1 MRRATAVL
9 AAGILAAAGGMAW
22 ARPADLWLHI
32 RVEERAGR
40 PETVR
45 VNVPLTLL
53 ESVAPVLEDMDVDM
67 DHLRINDKDVDAA
80 QMRRIL
86 EAVRKSSDAELVT
99 IESME
104 DHIVVSKSGEVL
116 LVTVRDDDD
125 KRAEIRIP
133 IAVMDALLSA
143 PDGRLN
149 IVAAVKALGERGRGE
164 LVAVTDGTSRVRI
177 WIDDTSASR

>member
-1 MRRATAVL
+1 MRRAAAVL
-9 AAGILAAAGGMAW
+9 AAGILAAAGGVAL
-22 ARPADLWLHI
+22 AGPADLWLHI
-32 RVEERAGR
+32 RVEERAGKA
-40 PETVR
+40 ETVR

-67 DHLRINDKDVDAA
+67 DHLRINDKDLDAA

-104 DHIVVSKSGEVL
+104 DHLVVSKSGDLL
-116 LVTVRDDDD
+116 LVTVRDDGDE
-125 KRAEIRIP
+125 RAEIRIP
-133 IAVMDALLSA
+133 IAVVDALLSA

-149 IVAAVKALGERGRGE
+149 FVAAVKALGERGQGE
-164 LVAVTDGTSRVRI
+164 LVAVSDATSRVRI
-177 WIDDTSASR
+177 WIDGTSASR